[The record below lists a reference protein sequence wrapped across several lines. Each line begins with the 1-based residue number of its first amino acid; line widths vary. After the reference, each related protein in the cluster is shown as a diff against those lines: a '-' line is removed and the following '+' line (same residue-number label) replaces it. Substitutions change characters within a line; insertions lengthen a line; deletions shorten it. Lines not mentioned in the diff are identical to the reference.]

1 MQSNFILKILA
12 ASAII
17 ALTGGMVAA
26 NAAPA
31 PETPSPG
38 ARQALSQLND
48 QQAMEFIETVT
59 NGRLTDK
66 DRAAMPEVL
75 RRFRSGNLRQA
86 PGDNFIDSLINI
98 VGPYFYKVLPLYMNL
113 VFNRTLPD
121 MADTGTMKVDT
132 IYAAP
137 VDEIFYGI
145 GDQRNHYEPYG
156 LSDATIDQG
165 LNAGGR
171 VKHNQSYLWGMTV
184 ADNKVYWCTNTNYLC
199 VGGSAGLGAASRPGS
214 DISKGYMNNSW
225 VCECESGIY
234 GQTVH
239 GAIKPEYA
247 QYSDT
252 RIPRIYCYDITT
264 GSVQDI
270 TPSGGDYDK
279 LLQDCQGLRSAG
291 YHNGVA
297 FFGGPSLYGSTSGQ
311 TVGSSFF
318 AYDTDAGKFIGC
330 KALTDIDGN
339 AITDIRR
346 WYVHNGVLYCG
357 VRITDANGKDR
368 GAVLRWYGDKTN
380 PWQFKIV
387 GWMANEAA
395 ELCVYNG
402 YMYVGGWNTASL
414 AVSTVV
420 KGPKV
425 PDNGLQ
431 PVDINA
437 TEWPIIWKYS
447 DYDAHAIA
455 LRTTY
460 TAGMQVWKNH
470 LYWGTFNAVYV
481 IPNIAAA
488 NGYTD
493 MTSPEALCFYLGSV
507 RQTSF
512 WRLNTRDKVEL
523 LYGETELP
531 VWNKPTTGKDTW
543 TMKSTG
549 WTPKF
554 GRAGF
559 GQPWTAYT
567 WTMAEYGGDLFIGT
581 MNAET
586 LLKAVS
592 VNPDSTQSQFA
603 ILQRLTGR
611 KTGHEGFELLRMQ
624 DPETAPQYITTDGFG
639 NGTAYGIR
647 NLAVLDKRLFI
658 GSASPLN
665 LERHGG
671 WHLFR
676 LDDKKYSGIETPE
689 TPALGVF
696 WRSNGGSFTFAS
708 ATGENLN
715 TISLTDLQGRTFK
728 TVGIAQPSV
737 TVNAGDIPSNIFI
750 ATVTTA
756 SGRWTFKIK
765 R

>member
-1 MQSNFILKILA
+1 
-12 ASAII
+12 
-17 ALTGGMVAA
+17 
-26 NAAPA
+26 
-31 PETPSPG
+31 
-38 ARQALSQLND
+38 
-48 QQAMEFIETVT
+48 
-59 NGRLTDK
+59 
-66 DRAAMPEVL
+66 
-75 RRFRSGNLRQA
+75 
-86 PGDNFIDSLINI
+86 
-98 VGPYFYKVLPLYMNL
+98 
-113 VFNRTLPD
+113 
-121 MADTGTMKVDT
+121 
-132 IYAAP
+132 
-137 VDEIFYGI
+137 
-145 GDQRNHYEPYG
+145 
-156 LSDATIDQG
+156 
-165 LNAGGR
+165 
-171 VKHNQSYLWGMTV
+171 
-184 ADNKVYWCTNTNYLC
+184 
-199 VGGSAGLGAASRPGS
+199 
-214 DISKGYMNNSW
+214 
-225 VCECESGIY
+225 
-234 GQTVH
+234 
-239 GAIKPEYA
+239 
-247 QYSDT
+247 
-252 RIPRIYCYDITT
+252 
-264 GSVQDI
+264 
-270 TPSGGDYDK
+270 
-279 LLQDCQGLRSAG
+279 
-291 YHNGVA
+291 
-297 FFGGPSLYGSTSGQ
+297 
-311 TVGSSFF
+311 
-318 AYDTDAGKFIGC
+318 
-330 KALTDIDGN
+330 
-339 AITDIRR
+339 
-346 WYVHNGVLYCG
+346 
-357 VRITDANGKDR
+357 
-368 GAVLRWYGDKTN
+368 
-380 PWQFKIV
+380 
-387 GWMANEAA
+387 
-395 ELCVYNG
+395 
-402 YMYVGGWNTASL
+402 MYVGGWNTASL

-488 NGYTD
+488 NRYTD

-567 WTMAEYGGDLFIGT
+567 WTMAEYSGDLFIGT

>member
-1 MQSNFILKILA
+1 
-12 ASAII
+12 
-17 ALTGGMVAA
+17 
-26 NAAPA
+26 
-31 PETPSPG
+31 
-38 ARQALSQLND
+38 
-48 QQAMEFIETVT
+48 
-59 NGRLTDK
+59 
-66 DRAAMPEVL
+66 
-75 RRFRSGNLRQA
+75 
-86 PGDNFIDSLINI
+86 
-98 VGPYFYKVLPLYMNL
+98 
-113 VFNRTLPD
+113 
-121 MADTGTMKVDT
+121 
-132 IYAAP
+132 
-137 VDEIFYGI
+137 
-145 GDQRNHYEPYG
+145 
-156 LSDATIDQG
+156 
-165 LNAGGR
+165 
-171 VKHNQSYLWGMTV
+171 
-184 ADNKVYWCTNTNYLC
+184 
-199 VGGSAGLGAASRPGS
+199 
-214 DISKGYMNNSW
+214 MNNSW

-239 GAIKPEYA
+239 GTIKPEYA

-488 NGYTD
+488 NRYTD

-531 VWNKPTTGKDTW
+531 VWDKPTTGKDTW

-567 WTMAEYGGDLFIGT
+567 WTMAEYSGDLFIGT

-592 VNPDSTQSQFA
+592 VNP
-603 ILQRLTGR
+603 
-611 KTGHEGFELLRMQ
+611 
-624 DPETAPQYITTDGFG
+624 TAH
-639 NGTAYGIR
+639 R
-647 NLAVLDKRLFI
+647 
-658 GSASPLN
+658 AS
-665 LERHGG
+665 
-671 WHLFR
+671 
-676 LDDKKYSGIETPE
+676 S
-689 TPALGVF
+689 
-696 WRSNGGSFTFAS
+696 
-708 ATGENLN
+708 
-715 TISLTDLQGRTFK
+715 
-728 TVGIAQPSV
+728 PSY
-737 TVNAGDIPSNIFI
+737 NA
-750 ATVTTA
+750 
-756 SGRWTFKIK
+756 
-765 R
+765 

>member
-1 MQSNFILKILA
+1 M
-12 ASAII
+12 
-17 ALTGGMVAA
+17 
-26 NAAPA
+26 
-31 PETPSPG
+31 
-38 ARQALSQLND
+38 
-48 QQAMEFIETVT
+48 
-59 NGRLTDK
+59 
-66 DRAAMPEVL
+66 
-75 RRFRSGNLRQA
+75 
-86 PGDNFIDSLINI
+86 
-98 VGPYFYKVLPLYMNL
+98 
-113 VFNRTLPD
+113 
-121 MADTGTMKVDT
+121 
-132 IYAAP
+132 
-137 VDEIFYGI
+137 
-145 GDQRNHYEPYG
+145 
-156 LSDATIDQG
+156 
-165 LNAGGR
+165 
-171 VKHNQSYLWGMTV
+171 
-184 ADNKVYWCTNTNYLC
+184 
-199 VGGSAGLGAASRPGS
+199 
-214 DISKGYMNNSW
+214 
-225 VCECESGIY
+225 
-234 GQTVH
+234 
-239 GAIKPEYA
+239 
-247 QYSDT
+247 
-252 RIPRIYCYDITT
+252 
-264 GSVQDI
+264 
-270 TPSGGDYDK
+270 
-279 LLQDCQGLRSAG
+279 
-291 YHNGVA
+291 
-297 FFGGPSLYGSTSGQ
+297 
-311 TVGSSFF
+311 
-318 AYDTDAGKFIGC
+318 
-330 KALTDIDGN
+330 
-339 AITDIRR
+339 
-346 WYVHNGVLYCG
+346 HNGVLYCG

-481 IPNIAAA
+481 IPNIAVA
-488 NGYTD
+488 NRYTD

-531 VWNKPTTGKDTW
+531 VWDKPTTGKDTW

-567 WTMAEYGGDLFIGT
+567 WTMAEYSGDLFIGT

-603 ILQRLTGR
+603 ILQRLTGC
-611 KTGHEGFELLRMQ
+611 
-624 DPETAPQYITTDGFG
+624 
-639 NGTAYGIR
+639 
-647 NLAVLDKRLFI
+647 
-658 GSASPLN
+658 
-665 LERHGG
+665 
-671 WHLFR
+671 
-676 LDDKKYSGIETPE
+676 
-689 TPALGVF
+689 
-696 WRSNGGSFTFAS
+696 
-708 ATGENLN
+708 
-715 TISLTDLQGRTFK
+715 
-728 TVGIAQPSV
+728 
-737 TVNAGDIPSNIFI
+737 
-750 ATVTTA
+750 
-756 SGRWTFKIK
+756 
-765 R
+765 